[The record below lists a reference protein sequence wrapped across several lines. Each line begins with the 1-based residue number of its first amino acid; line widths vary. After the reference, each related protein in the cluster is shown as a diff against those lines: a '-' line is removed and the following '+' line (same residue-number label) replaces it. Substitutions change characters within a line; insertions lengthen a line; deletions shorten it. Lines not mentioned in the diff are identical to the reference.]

1 MPGLFSGG
9 NEQLKLLVSGHPR
22 DGGYPRVAKKVFV
35 TGAGLLRKCQNIE
48 FVRKFRKNEAFVSP
62 GLSRAALFR
71 RECPFARRAS
81 ALAYK
86 PINVLISGGDFSQH
100 FTLTQVLVKQ
110 AAEES
115 ASRISSL
122 SRVGQHQITRR

>member
-1 MPGLFSGG
+1 MSKDLVK
-9 NEQLKLLVSGHPR
+9 LK
-22 DGGYPRVAKKVFV
+22 YNCFV
-35 TGAGLLRKCQNIE
+35 W
-48 FVRKFRKNEAFVSP
+48 KFRKNAAFVSP
-62 GLSRAALFR
+62 GLSRAARFR
-71 RECPFARRAS
+71 RECLFARRAC
-81 ALAYK
+81 ALTYK

>member
-1 MPGLFSGG
+1 M
-9 NEQLKLLVSGHPR
+9 SGHPR

-35 TGAGLLRKCQNIE
+35 TGAGLLGKCQNTE
-48 FVRKFRKNEAFVSP
+48 FVWKFRKNEAFVSP
-62 GLSRAALFR
+62 GLSRAVRFR
-71 RECPFARRAS
+71 RECPFARRAP

-86 PINVLISGGDFSQH
+86 PITVLISGGDFSQH
-100 FTLTQVLVKQ
+100 FILTQVLVKQ

-122 SRVGQHQITRR
+122 SRAGQHQITRR